1 MLPKK
6 CEKPTIKSCAWV
18 PLSLYSK
25 YKICKRKGR
34 EYDIFTDPSKKKLS
48 QGQSG
53 KREGCGDSFLTVVKV
68 ELWTIISKKLPNQV
82 CRPPSYNFK
91 PMHRLSVLQH
101 EFGFEPPPPLP

>member
-6 CEKPTIKSCAWV
+6 CEKPTIKSCACV

-34 EYDIFTDPSKKKLS
+34 EDDIFTDPSKKKLS

-68 ELWTIISKKLPNQV
+68 ELWTIISKKAAK
-82 CRPPSYNFK
+82 PS
-91 PMHRLSVLQH
+91 LSSPILQ
-101 EFGFEPPPPLP
+101 LQTYAQTQCSTA